1 MSISGWCRRSRASV
15 PVTIATDG
23 PLKDTALPLLTLYGL
38 NLIYTIAVLGLVVL
52 GLAVVFGLLGVMNM
66 AHGEFIMLGAY
77 SAVLVQQAQLPFL
90 FAVPLALLMCALVG
104 LLIEWSVIQRLYRR
118 PFDTLLATWG
128 IAILIRKAVEV
139 TFGREYQSIDQTLP
153 GTVSLL
159 GIDYPAYRLVL
170 LALIVAF
177 FFGLFVWYRTSNTAA
192 RIKAMVQ
199 NPALAAAVG
208 IDTARLSRATFVFGV
223 CVAGLAGVL
232 LAPLVRVEPYMGL
245 DFLLSS
251 FFILVV
257 GGLGSLEGLVIGS
270 AVIGGSDVV
279 VSAVF
284 DKTAGYLS
292 VLIISI
298 LFLWLRPNG
307 IYARR

>member
-1 MSISGWCRRSRASV
+1 MQ
-15 PVTIATDG
+15 
-23 PLKDTALPLLTLYGL
+23 LLTLYGL
-38 NLIYTIAVLGLVVL
+38 NLVYTIAVLGLVVL

-77 SAVLVQQAQLPFL
+77 SALVVQQAQLPFL
-90 FAVPLALLMCALVG
+90 LAVPVALLSCALVG
-104 LLIEWSVIQRLYRR
+104 LLIEWAVIKRLYRR

-139 TFGREYQSIDQTLP
+139 TFGREYKSIDQTLP
-153 GTVSLL
+153 GTVNLL
-159 GIDYPAYRLVL
+159 GVDYPAYRLVL
-170 LALIVAF
+170 LGLIVVL
-177 FFGLFVWYRTSNTAA
+177 FGALFAWYRASNTGA

-199 NPALAAAVG
+199 NPALASAVG
-208 IDTARLSRATFVFGV
+208 IDTARLSRATFIFGV
-223 CVAGLAGVL
+223 SVAGLAGVL

-257 GGLGSLEGLVIGS
+257 GGLGSLEGLLIGS
-270 AVIGGSDVV
+270 TVIGGSDVV
-279 VSAVF
+279 VSALF
-284 DKTAGYLS
+284 DKTAGYLC
-292 VLIISI
+292 VLTISI